1 MSISFLE
8 AIVSLKKALRCRKLT
23 EFAEVYRR
31 MFAKCLRTIFANKA
45 ALLIRHGIEEKI
57 LSLMVRTKFYLD
69 TRKAAVTNDVNPLR
83 INISQARKTA
93 ALPLDI
99 QLSTHQWDPK
109 AEKVQNHPQAML
121 LNKIIAQKKVAV
133 DGIILKLQ
141 DEGSLATMSAVEI
154 RDYVA
159 DALAPSNEKPKENK
173 PKEDPNTFLKWFDRF
188 TSRKDGRTKQ
198 IYEATRRRL
207 QVWLGEAK
215 LAKVKFEDLKVA
227 WLEDFEDLLAMTS
240 KPNSIAIHL
249 RNIRAV
255 VNYAI
260 DNEVTTYY
268 SFRRFKIKN
277 AATRKRIFD
286 PATLRRIFNH
296 QCAEEWPQKYLDFFK
311 LSFMLIGI
319 NVVDLCGL
327 EKMSQGR
334 VEYLRAKTHR
344 PYSIKVESEAREII
358 DRYAGENRL
367 VNFAENYANYRHFY
381 NNLCKGLKA
390 IKEQLGLPE
399 LTSYWARHSWA
410 TVAASL
416 DIPFE
421 TIAAAL
427 GHGGNT
433 VTDIY
438 IEFDMRKVDEANRK
452 VLDYV
457 LYGGTKS
464 EAPAKKKRGRPRKNA
479 TPEADKEAA

>member
-1 MSISFLE
+1 MAS
-8 AIVSLKKALRCRKLT
+8 
-23 EFAEVYRR
+23 
-31 MFAKCLRTIFANKA
+31 
-45 ALLIRHGIEEKI
+45 
-57 LSLMVRTKFYLD
+57 TKFYLD
-69 TRKAAVTNDVNPLR
+69 TRRSSGASYSLR
-83 INISQARKTA
+83 INICQHTKTA
-93 ALPLDI
+93 AFSLGVK
-99 QLSTHQWDPK
+99 LSKNQWNTQTNTI
-109 AEKVQNHPQAML
+109 VNHPEAKY
-121 LNKIIAQKKVAV
+121 LNNFITKRKVEI
-133 DGIILKLQ
+133 DTLILKLQ
-141 DEGSLATMSAVEI
+141 DDDASRIAAMSAVEI
-154 RDYVA
+154 RDYVVAKLTPA
-159 DALAPSNEKPKENK
+159 DQPKLKEKK
-173 PKEDPNTFLKWFDRF
+173 PKEDPDTFIKWFDRF

-207 QVWLGEAK
+207 QVWLGDAK

-227 WLEDFEDLLAMTS
+227 WLEDFEDFLAMTS

-277 AATRKRIFD
+277 EATRKRNFD

-296 QCAEEWPQKYLDFFK
+296 QCAEEWQQKYLDFFK

-358 DRYAGENRL
+358 DRYAGESRL

-390 IKEQLGLPE
+390 VKEQLGLPE

-410 TVAASL
+410 TIAASL
-416 DIPFE
+416 DVPFE

-457 LYGGTKS
+457 LYGALPA
-464 EAPAKKKRGRPRKNA
+464 APAKKKRGRPRKEA
-479 TPEADKEAA
+479 TPEDAGEEAA

>member
-1 MSISFLE
+1 MPK
-8 AIVSLKKALRCRKLT
+8 VDGVCGSLPKNVC
-23 EFAEVYRR
+23 E
-31 MFAKCLRTIFANKA
+31 MFANDSRKQVRPP
-45 ALLIRHGIEEKI
+45 IRHGIEEKF

-99 QLSTHQWDPK
+99 QLSTRQWDPK
-109 AEKVQNHPQAML
+109 AEKVQNHPQTML
-121 LNKIIAQKKVAV
+121 LNKLIAQKKVAV

-141 DEGSLATMSAVEI
+141 DEGSLVTMSAVEI

-159 DALAPSNEKPKENK
+159 AALAPADEKPKEKK
-173 PKEDPNTFLKWFDRF
+173 PKEDPNTFIKWFDRF

-207 QVWLGEAK
+207 QVWLGDAK

-227 WLEDFEDLLAMTS
+227 WLEDFEDFLAMTS

-277 AATRKRIFD
+277 EATRKRNFD

-296 QCAEEWPQKYLDFFK
+296 QCAEEWQQKYLDFFK

-390 IKEQLGLPE
+390 VKEQLGLPE

-410 TVAASL
+410 TIAASL
-416 DIPFE
+416 DVPFE

-457 LYGGTKS
+457 LYGALPA
-464 EAPAKKKRGRPRKNA
+464 APAKKKRGRPRKEA
-479 TPEADKEAA
+479 TPEVAGEEAA